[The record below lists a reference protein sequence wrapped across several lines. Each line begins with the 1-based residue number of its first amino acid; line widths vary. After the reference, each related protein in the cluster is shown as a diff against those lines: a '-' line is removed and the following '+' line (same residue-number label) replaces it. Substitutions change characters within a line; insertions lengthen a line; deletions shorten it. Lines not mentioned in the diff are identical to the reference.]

1 MDETHVK
8 VELILRSCLK
18 PELLAVA
25 NGYQIQLDNNGDG
38 MTERQILRKIQ
49 DKIDDEDSDVERT
62 ALFLKLVPL
71 LPEKSMNLMRILSGT
86 DKDVANAKRENETN
100 NLLTGLKID
109 QNSAFRREF
118 KISGTIGGL
127 QKEQITYISLCT
139 QINEGKQRGYTPEEI
154 THAVRKAVAPGTEL
168 RTILDAKLDMTLESM
183 RDFVRTF
190 MKEKSSTELFKDLS
204 GVTQKE
210 NEDTTTFVLRAM
222 EIREKMKY
230 AAVAEED
237 SSYTPQLIQN
247 MFIHSLKTGI
257 RDDVVKGRIHGM
269 LRSAVS
275 DEELLTEL
283 TTIALEEDERK
294 QKKFN
299 PMQEEILRKSR
310 SIKLMLFR
318 QK

>member
-1 MDETHVK
+1 MDETHGK

-127 QKEQITYISLCT
+127 QKDQITYISICT
-139 QINEGKQRGYTPEEI
+139 QINEGKQRVYTPE
-154 THAVRKAVAPGTEL
+154 
-168 RTILDAKLDMTLESM
+168 
-183 RDFVRTF
+183 
-190 MKEKSSTELFKDLS
+190 
-204 GVTQKE
+204 
-210 NEDTTTFVLRAM
+210 
-222 EIREKMKY
+222 
-230 AAVAEED
+230 
-237 SSYTPQLIQN
+237 
-247 MFIHSLKTGI
+247 
-257 RDDVVKGRIHGM
+257 
-269 LRSAVS
+269 
-275 DEELLTEL
+275 
-283 TTIALEEDERK
+283 
-294 QKKFN
+294 
-299 PMQEEILRKSR
+299 
-310 SIKLMLFR
+310 
-318 QK
+318 